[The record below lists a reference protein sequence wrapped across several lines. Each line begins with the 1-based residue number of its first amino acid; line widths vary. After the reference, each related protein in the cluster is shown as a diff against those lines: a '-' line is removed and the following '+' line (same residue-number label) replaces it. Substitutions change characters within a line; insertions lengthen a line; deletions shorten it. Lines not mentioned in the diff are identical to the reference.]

1 MEHKKFKGYGGIN
14 DLPDFILGYIL
25 GFLPILEAVRTCI
38 LSRQWRNLWKSTLT
52 LKFDHTSIQNINI
65 GENIDVAGSVNLF
78 EYGVSIRVTHLLL
91 KEDDIVGIPET
102 DEVKDIK
109 PLNDCVLIKVA
120 EAEQKTAGGLFL
132 TEASKDKPSFGT
144 DAVPVNE
151 AAGLRHEV
159 DDLKKKA
166 AAANTPFDVVKLPR
180 WRRREA
186 YLAIRL

>member
-25 GFLPILEAVRTCI
+25 GFLPILEAVMTCI
-38 LSRQWRNLWKSTLT
+38 LSRQWRNLWKSTPT

-65 GENIDVAGSVNLF
+65 RENIDVAGSINLF

-120 EAEQKTAGGLFL
+120 EAEQKTTGGLF
-132 TEASKDKPSFGT
+132 
-144 DAVPVNE
+144 
-151 AAGLRHEV
+151 
-159 DDLKKKA
+159 
-166 AAANTPFDVVKLPR
+166 
-180 WRRREA
+180 
-186 YLAIRL
+186 